1 MKVKAG
7 KTMLTLAGD
16 GGMKG
21 KNESNDFVL
30 FIVKDWIN

>member
-7 KTMLTLAGD
+7 KTMLTLAVD
-16 GGMKG
+16 GGMKEE
-21 KNESNDFVL
+21 NESDDFVL